1 MLDFRYPELEDQEWV
16 RELLEYSQYMGSEYS
31 FGNIYMW
38 SRPYKTKITRLNNS
52 LITKSYGDTP
62 SYCCPAGNDG
72 FEKVLPFLMQDA
84 KDCGHAFRMHGISR
98 ECTLKME
105 NLFTGKF
112 EFTERRDT
120 FDYIYRT
127 EDLINLSGR
136 KYRDK
141 RNHISAFLRDND
153 WSFEIINEENLQ
165 ECIDLNNKWDEQ
177 KREADPDSISSEQ
190 EAIERGFDKYFELDM
205 VGGLIRS
212 SGEVVA
218 FTMGERL
225 NKTTFCVH
233 FEKALA
239 DVRGA
244 YPMINRE
251 FVANCLKEYTY
262 VNREEDV
269 GDPGLRKAKL
279 SYNPAIL
286 LEKYSLKLKEE

>member
-1 MLDFRYPELEDQEWV
+1 
-16 RELLEYSQYMGSEYS
+16 
-31 FGNIYMW
+31 
-38 SRPYKTKITRLNNS
+38 
-52 LITKSYGDTP
+52 
-62 SYCCPAGNDG
+62 
-72 FEKVLPFLMQDA
+72 
-84 KDCGHAFRMHGISR
+84 
-98 ECTLKME
+98 
-105 NLFTGKF
+105 
-112 EFTERRDT
+112 
-120 FDYIYRT
+120 
-127 EDLINLSGR
+127 
-136 KYRDK
+136 
-141 RNHISAFLRDND
+141 
-153 WSFEIINEENLQ
+153 
-165 ECIDLNNKWDEQ
+165 
-177 KREADPDSISSEQ
+177 
-190 EAIERGFDKYFELDM
+190 M